1 MQAHNLT
8 NRQRTTINAYR
19 QRGIEL
25 NRNLERN
32 NENLIIIN
40 NQDEALQARTNLMMN
55 EERIIANTFISFFT
69 GRSTLQDS
77 EGNLEALFLQNIR
90 LMTSV
95 AIVNQEIRLEDIFW
109 ETELSNLF
117 SVFLSVEAKKTQMVN
132 NQTLLPL
139 VSEIGFFANIVSGT
153 TKRSYGYYTGINPV
167 HLDRNHHLKTRDIKD
182 IILHIAN
189 NFIQLNEDKVL
200 KQARQHANVRQIVND
215 IENERLL
222 NNLNR
227 MSMEAT

>member
-1 MQAHNLT
+1 M
-8 NRQRTTINAYR
+8 
-19 QRGIEL
+19 GI
-25 NRNLERN
+25 
-32 NENLIIIN
+32 
-40 NQDEALQARTNLMMN
+40 
-55 EERIIANTFISFFT
+55 
-69 GRSTLQDS
+69 
-77 EGNLEALFLQNIR
+77 
-90 LMTSV
+90 
-95 AIVNQEIRLEDIFW
+95 
-109 ETELSNLF
+109 
-117 SVFLSVEAKKTQMVN
+117 
-132 NQTLLPL
+132 
-139 VSEIGFFANIVSGT
+139 
-153 TKRSYGYYTGINPV
+153 KRSYGYYTGINPV